1 MQIFRY
7 QKEETKID
15 KIKKEFLNS
24 FELQEEDL
32 SNDFSPTEMSTGPD
46 CIK

>member
-15 KIKKEFLNS
+15 KIKKEILNS
-24 FELQEEDL
+24 WEFEEADL
-32 SNDFSPTEMSTGPD
+32 KNSWPTEMSTGPN